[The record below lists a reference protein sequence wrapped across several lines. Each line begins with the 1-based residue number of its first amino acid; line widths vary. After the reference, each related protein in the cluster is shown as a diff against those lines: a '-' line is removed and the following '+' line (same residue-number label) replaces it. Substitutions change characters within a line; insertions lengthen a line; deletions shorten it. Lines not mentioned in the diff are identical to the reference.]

1 MLTSYQLCS
10 ELIEGNAMSEIV
22 YKICSDEEWK
32 AAVRDKVFKGSALD
46 ISDGFIHLSTAE
58 QAAETARLHFANKSG
73 LVLVAIDPT
82 GLPVRYETSRDGQ
95 LFPHLYA
102 DLPVD
107 HAIWVEALSLNADGT
122 PEVAP
127 ILKQHL

>member
-1 MLTSYQLCS
+1 
-10 ELIEGNAMSEIV
+10 
-22 YKICSDEEWK
+22 
-32 AAVRDKVFKGSALD
+32 
-46 ISDGFIHLSTAE
+46 
-58 QAAETARLHFANKSG
+58 
-73 LVLVAIDPT
+73 VLVAIDPT

-107 HAIWVEALSLNADGT
+107 HAIWVEALPLDADGT